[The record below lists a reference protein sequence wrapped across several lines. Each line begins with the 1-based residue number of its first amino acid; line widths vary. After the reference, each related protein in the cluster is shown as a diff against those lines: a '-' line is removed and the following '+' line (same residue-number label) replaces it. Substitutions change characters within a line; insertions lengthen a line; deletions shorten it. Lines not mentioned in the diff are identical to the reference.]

1 MFGDGLFGQWRL
13 KMMSAFTTGLVAS
26 TSMLTAGDPQ
36 MVIKEIKQEIRNDG
50 LSFSYEAVEEFDAY
64 GLYEKM
70 FAKSTD
76 PELKKAADMMKIWKD
91 ISTESGFMDVDGYG
105 SSVSKEGELYDF
117 DGFLHLKKGNDK
129 SLLWKIMGGP
139 AKEFKT
145 LKMAP
150 ENTVLSL
157 TFRMDIETLWKFIKE
172 KAPSIKIPDMP
183 ADPVQALEMLEQQTA
198 QMGMPIESITKALTT
213 EATLVVTMNKEQ
225 KMMLPGAPPLP
236 QMSAALIIEKNGD
249 FLQNYVLGAL
259 VGAPTEKVK
268 ADGFQQIIVNQPLPT
283 GTKAGVAYND
293 QFLILTTDTT
303 MCKGLS
309 VAAQGKG
316 LFGSSKFAKYSS
328 LPKSGNMAVYVSP
341 EISNTISEITKGLPP
356 EVGIGVS
363 TWSVMLF
370 EDKTPELFAV
380 IGKKSNGVKMD
391 MYSSF
396 NTSSTKV
403 AVMLGGATIG
413 ILAAMILPALGK
425 ARMKAKQAK
434 SKSRLKQIG
443 TTVAMYYTDGGSTE
457 YPKDFAKFDFDE
469 FILSNPDDNTPYTL
483 KETMEGKGAYLF
495 LRKAGENYTG
505 SATAPLAMEKPGLW
519 NNGIVHVVFEDGHVG
534 TFFGDTKEEILKQL
548 KEFAQE

>member
-26 TSMLTAGDPQ
+26 TSMLTAGDTQ

-50 LSFSYEAVEEFDAY
+50 LSFSYEAVEDFDAY
-64 GLYEKM
+64 AIYEKM
-70 FAKSTD
+70 FAKSSD

-91 ISTESGFMDVDGYG
+91 ISKESGFMDVDGYG
-105 SSVSKEGELYDF
+105 SSVSKQGELYDF
-117 DGFLHLKKGNDK
+117 DGFLHLKKGNDQ

-157 TFRMDIETLWKFIKE
+157 TFRMDVETLWKFIKE

-183 ADPVQALEMLEQQTA
+183 ADPVQALQMLEQQTA

-213 EATLVVTMNKEQ
+213 EATLVVTMDKEQ

-249 FLQNYVLGAL
+249 FLQNYILGAL
-259 VGAPTEKVK
+259 VGAPTEKVQ

-293 QFLILTTDTT
+293 QFLILATDVS
-303 MCKGLS
+303 MYKGIS
-309 VAAQGKG
+309 VAAGGKG
-316 LFGSSKFAKYSS
+316 LYASSKFAKYGS

-341 EISNTISEITKGLPP
+341 EISNTISEVTKGLPP
-356 EVGIGVS
+356 EIGLGIS

-403 AVMLGGATIG
+403 ALMLGGATIG

-434 SKSRLKQIG
+434 SKSKLKQLG
-443 TTVAMYYTDGGSTE
+443 VTVAMFYTDGESVA
-457 YPKDFAKFDFDE
+457 YPKDFTKFEIDE
-469 FILSNPDDNTPYTL
+469 FILSNPSDDTPHTL
-483 KETMEGKGAYLF
+483 KQTLDGKGAYLF
-495 LRKAGENYTG
+495 LRKPGDSYTG
-505 SATAPLAMEKPGLW
+505 SATTPIAMEKPGLW

-534 TFFGDTKEEILKQL
+534 TFFGTTKEEILKQL
-548 KEFAQE
+548 KEFAKE